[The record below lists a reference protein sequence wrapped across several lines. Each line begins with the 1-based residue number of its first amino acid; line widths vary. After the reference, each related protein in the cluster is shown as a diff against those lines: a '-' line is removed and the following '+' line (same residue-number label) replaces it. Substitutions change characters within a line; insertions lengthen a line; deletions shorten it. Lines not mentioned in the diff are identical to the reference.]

1 MNNFI
6 NCESKVFPWHLHPAQ
21 LYSMALEFGLNS
33 HDLLAA
39 GRLTPED
46 IKQPE
51 LYISWQQYSA
61 IAGCLNKTSTDEGG
75 KVPTHWGLELGQ
87 RLTMASHG
95 LLSLAIMNCSTWR
108 QALDLMIQYKN
119 LVTALFY
126 IEVKETDSHIILELH
141 PEFTRSELLTHYIDC
156 FFTIVYQVVYQLSSF
171 KEELK
176 GDASEFVISIQADRE
191 LAKAEIEKIFHGNCI
206 DKSYGNQISI
216 KKSYLDTEIHS
227 GHAANSVAANSM
239 ITLLR
244 GQLAQQTG
252 SNKVGTNKGDL
263 HALHDIFRQ
272 KEYSQEKCAALLNT
286 SLTSL
291 KRKLSLTQTSFNKEL
306 IQFRLNEACFYL
318 IHSELENDDIS
329 QLLGFKDTGSF
340 RRFFKTHMGST
351 PSEYRI
357 GEIYNTSSIFLRH

>member
-1 MNNFI
+1 MNNLI

-21 LYSMALEFGLNS
+21 LYSMAMEFGVKS

-39 GRLTPED
+39 GKLTPEN
-46 IKQPE
+46 IKQPD
-51 LYISWQQYSA
+51 LYISWRQYSA
-61 IAGCLNKTSTDEGG
+61 IASCLNKASLDKASLDKNRE
-75 KVPTHWGLELGQ
+75 VPTHWGLELGQ

-108 QALDLMIQYKN
+108 QALDIMIQYKN

-126 IEVKETDSHIILELH
+126 IEVKETASHIILELH
-141 PEFTRSELLTHYIDC
+141 PEFTRSELLTQYIDC
-156 FFTIVYQVVYQLSSF
+156 FFTIVYQVLYQLSSL

-176 GDASEFVISIQADRE
+176 SETSELIIHIKADRE
-191 LAKAEIEKIFHGNCI
+191 QAQAELDKIFHGNCI
-206 DKSYGNQISI
+206 DKSYGNQICI
-216 KKSYLDTEIHS
+216 HKRYLNTEINA

-244 GQLAQQTG
+244 GQLAQQ
-252 SNKVGTNKGDL
+252 SCVNKGDL

-272 KEYSQEKCAALLNT
+272 QEYSQERCAALLNT

-291 KRKLSLTQTSFNKEL
+291 KRKLALAQTSFNKEL
-306 IQFRLNEACFYL
+306 IQFRLNEACFHL
-318 IHSELENDDIS
+318 THSELENDDIS
-329 QLLGFKDTGSF
+329 PLLGFKDTGSF
-340 RRFFKTHMGST
+340 RRFFKTHTDST

-357 GEIYNTSSIFLRH
+357 RGNL

>member
-1 MNNFI
+1 MNNLI

-21 LYSMALEFGLNS
+21 LYSMAMEFGLES

-39 GRLTPED
+39 GKLTPED

-61 IAGCLNKTSTDEGG
+61 IASCLNKEGLDA
-75 KVPTHWGLELGQ
+75 HWGLELGQ

-141 PEFTRSELLTHYIDC
+141 PEFTRSELLAQYIDC
-156 FFTIVYQVVYQLSSF
+156 FFTIVYQIIYQLSSL

-176 GDASEFVISIQADRE
+176 SETSELVIHIKADRE
-191 LAKAEIEKIFHGNCI
+191 QAKSEIEKIFHGNCI
-206 DKSYGNQISI
+206 DKSYGNQICI
-216 KKSYLDTEIHS
+216 HKRYLDTEIHS

-244 GQLAQQTG
+244 GQLAQQSANSG
-252 SNKVGTNKGDL
+252 QGGPGINKGDL
-263 HALHDIFRQ
+263 HTLHDIFRQ
-272 KEYSQEKCAALLNT
+272 QEYSQERCAALLNT

-291 KRKLSLTQTSFNKEL
+291 KRKLALAETSFNKEL

-318 IHSELENDDIS
+318 MHSELENEDIS

-340 RRFFKTHMGST
+340 RRFFKTHIGST
-351 PSEYRI
+351 PSEYRVR
-357 GEIYNTSSIFLRH
+357 ENQ

>member
-1 MNNFI
+1 MNNLI

-21 LYSMALEFGLNS
+21 LYSMAMEFGLNS
-33 HDLLAA
+33 RDLLAA
-39 GRLTPED
+39 GKLTPED
-46 IKQPE
+46 IKQPD

-61 IAGCLNKTSTDEGG
+61 IASGLNKEGLDA
-75 KVPTHWGLELGQ
+75 HWGLELGQ

-141 PEFTRSELLTHYIDC
+141 PEFTRSELLAQYIDC
-156 FFTIVYQVVYQLSSF
+156 FFTIVYQIIYQLSSL

-176 GDASEFVISIQADRE
+176 SETSELVIHLMADRE
-191 LAKAEIEKIFHGNCI
+191 QAKSEIEKIFHGNCI
-206 DKSYGNQISI
+206 DKSYGNQICI
-216 KKSYLDTEIHS
+216 HKDYLDTEIHS
-227 GHAANSVAANSM
+227 GHTANSVAANSM

-244 GQLAQQTG
+244 GQLAQQSANSG
-252 SNKVGTNKGDL
+252 QGGPGISKGDL
-263 HALHDIFRQ
+263 HTLHDIFRQ
-272 KEYSQEKCAALLNT
+272 QEYSQERCAALLNT

-291 KRKLSLTQTSFNKEL
+291 KRKLALAETSFNKEL

-318 IHSELENDDIS
+318 VHSELENEDIS

-340 RRFFKTHMGST
+340 RRFFKTHLGVT
-351 PSEYRI
+351 PSDYRVR
-357 GEIYNTSSIFLRH
+357 GNL

>member
-1 MNNFI
+1 MNYFI
-6 NCESKVFPWHLHPAQ
+6 NCQSKVFPWHLHPAQ
-21 LYSMALEFGLNS
+21 LYSMAMEFGLNS
-33 HDLLAA
+33 NDLLAA
-39 GRLTPED
+39 GKVTPED
-46 IKQPE
+46 IEQPE
-51 LYISWQQYSA
+51 FFISWQQYSA
-61 IAGCLNKTSTDEGG
+61 IANCLDKAALDKGSLDKTE
-75 KVPTHWGLELGQ
+75 KPPTHWGLELGQ

-141 PEFTRSELLTHYIDC
+141 PEFTRSELLPHYIDC

-176 GDASEFVISIQADRE
+176 SDASELVIHMKADRG
-191 LAKAEIEKIFHGNCI
+191 LAKTELEKIFHGNCI
-206 DKSYGNQISI
+206 DNSYGNQIVI
-216 KKSYLDTEIHS
+216 QKRYLDTEIHS
-227 GHAANSVAANSM
+227 GQPANSVAANSM

-244 GQLAQQTG
+244 GQLAQQSG
-252 SNKVGTNKGDL
+252 SNNASITKGDL

-272 KEYSQEKCAALLNT
+272 QEYSQERCALLLNT

-291 KRKLSLTQTSFNKEL
+291 KRKLALAQTSFNKEL
-306 IQFRLNEACFYL
+306 VQFRVNEACFFL
-318 IHSELENDDIS
+318 TLSELENEDIS

-340 RRFFKTHMGST
+340 RRFFKTHMGVT
-351 PSEYRI
+351 PIEYRAR
-357 GEIYNTSSIFLRH
+357 ENL